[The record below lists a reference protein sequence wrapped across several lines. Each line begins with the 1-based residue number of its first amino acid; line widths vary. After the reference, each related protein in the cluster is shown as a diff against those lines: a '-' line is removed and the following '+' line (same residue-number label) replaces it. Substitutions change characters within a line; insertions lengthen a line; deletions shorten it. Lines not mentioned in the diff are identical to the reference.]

1 MAVIRRA
8 ECPPCEFGRKR
19 GGIYANQLGFQRDR
33 GGCGTDGRRS
43 SPLPGALAE
52 EIWSANF
59 CQQAVSLAQQHG
71 ESPQALNQVDCQGM
85 ADNYQPSYW
94 QCVLAAL
101 KADAR
106 LKLEVA
112 RQKCLV
118 GY

>member
-1 MAVIRRA
+1 MRINLAFSGIVAVA
-8 ECPPCEFGRKR
+8 GLMVAGPVHP
-19 GGIYANQLGFQRDR
+19 Q
-33 GGCGTDGRRS
+33 
-43 SPLPGALAE
+43 GALAE

-71 ESPQALNQVDCQGM
+71 ESPQALNQVNCEGM

>member
-1 MAVIRRA
+1 MRVKLVFSGIVAVA
-8 ECPPCEFGRKR
+8 GLMVAGPAHP
-19 GGIYANQLGFQRDR
+19 Q
-33 GGCGTDGRRS
+33 
-43 SPLPGALAE
+43 GALAE

-71 ESPQALNQVDCQGM
+71 ESPDVLNQVNCEGM

-101 KADAR
+101 KADTR
-106 LKLEVA
+106 LRLEVA